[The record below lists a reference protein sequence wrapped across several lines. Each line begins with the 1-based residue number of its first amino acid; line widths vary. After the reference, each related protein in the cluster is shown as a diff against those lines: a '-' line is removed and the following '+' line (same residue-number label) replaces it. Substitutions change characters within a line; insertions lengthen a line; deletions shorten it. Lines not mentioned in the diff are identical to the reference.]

1 MKPRPP
7 VTASVRF
14 REKAAE
20 LKELPLDQVFTTI
33 HDTNLWG
40 AEESVSGLGSEDSAT
55 LHLRTELPK
64 LLAELRAGTFLDI
77 PCGDFGWLSK
87 ADLPVQRYIGAD
99 LVETLVQ
106 ANRAKFA
113 GQPGREFYKLDLCSD
128 PLPQVDVVFCRDCL
142 VHLSLANIR
151 RAIDNLKSSGS
162 TWLLTTTFL
171 ECERNEDIQ
180 NGDWRMLNFEV
191 APFHWPAPARVLV
204 EGCTEAGGGYEDKA
218 LGLWRIAEIP
228 SA

>member
-14 REKAAE
+14 REKASE
-20 LKELPLDQVFTTI
+20 LKELPLDKVFTTI

-40 AEESVSGLGSEDSAT
+40 ADESVSGLGSEDSAT
-55 LHLRTELPK
+55 LRLREELPK
-64 LLAELRAGTFLDI
+64 LLADLGAKTLLDI

-87 ADLPVQRYIGAD
+87 ADLPIRRYIGAD

-113 GQPGREFYKLDLCSD
+113 GQPGKEFLRLDLCSD
-128 PLPQVDVVFCRDCL
+128 ELPRADVVFCRDCL
-142 VHLSLANIR
+142 VHLSLENVR
-151 RAIDNLKSSGS
+151 RAVANLKRSGS

-171 ECERNEDIQ
+171 ECERNDDIL
-180 NGDWRMLNFEV
+180 NGDWRMLNFELE
-191 APFHWPAPARVLV
+191 PFRWPAPVRVLV
-204 EGCTEAGGGYEDKA
+204 EGCTESGGGYEDKA
-218 LGLWRIAEIP
+218 LGLWKLADL
-228 SA
+228 